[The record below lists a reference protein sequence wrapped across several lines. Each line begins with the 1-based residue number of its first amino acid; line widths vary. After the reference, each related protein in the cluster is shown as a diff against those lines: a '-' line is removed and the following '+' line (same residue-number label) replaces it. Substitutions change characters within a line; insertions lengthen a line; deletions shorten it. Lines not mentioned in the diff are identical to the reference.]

1 MEDTALCDLSILL
14 YFADCFLYS
23 WRNEGL
29 CGCPRLSL
37 FAAKISGSWKMLGIP
52 KCLATCAPLTS
63 VLHSPPHSNSR
74 HACCSDACH
83 GSRRYYV
90 GAVASSS
97 PHNTGCILLG
107 ICIICTQIVND
118 ILTGISI
125 ISSMKRPAHVALASV
140 SLVSFALNDANA
152 FAPSSLPVRTATALQ
167 AIPVITEAA
176 DLYSYALSNYQIP
189 TQCAT
194 GGLLC
199 GVGDVVAQKSEQ
211 AKEEMERVAHDIA
224 RTKHFVM
231 KGLGGALIWSTWYR
245 IADVLSANMC
255 GEMAEKGVTWAAS
268 PEFEGVV
275 RTISC
280 IGLEQFI
287 ACPIIFALW
296 EIPVPKL
303 LGGAEPREI
312 PVEVRNRLGP
322 LLVDNAK
329 LWTFFNVLIYNVPLE
344 LRVFASN
351 LCDIVWQVVLS
362 KSLASD
368 KKVDGTAK
376 EAA

>member
-1 MEDTALCDLSILL
+1 MLL
-14 YFADCFLYS
+14 ARHTL
-23 WRNEGL
+23 
-29 CGCPRLSL
+29 
-37 FAAKISGSWKMLGIP
+37 LGI
-52 KCLATCAPLTS
+52 
-63 VLHSPPHSNSR
+63 
-74 HACCSDACH
+74 
-83 GSRRYYV
+83 
-90 GAVASSS
+90 
-97 PHNTGCILLG
+97 CI
-107 ICIICTQIVND
+107 ICIICTQIVHD

-125 ISSMKRPAHVALASV
+125 ISSMKRPARVALASV

-152 FAPSSLPVRTATALQ
+152 FAPSSLPVRTAAATTTPPATALQ

-368 KKVDGTAK
+368 KKVDVTAK

>member
-1 MEDTALCDLSILL
+1 
-14 YFADCFLYS
+14 
-23 WRNEGL
+23 
-29 CGCPRLSL
+29 
-37 FAAKISGSWKMLGIP
+37 
-52 KCLATCAPLTS
+52 
-63 VLHSPPHSNSR
+63 
-74 HACCSDACH
+74 
-83 GSRRYYV
+83 
-90 GAVASSS
+90 
-97 PHNTGCILLG
+97 
-107 ICIICTQIVND
+107 
-118 ILTGISI
+118 
-125 ISSMKRPAHVALASV
+125 MKRPGHLASAVALV
-140 SLVSFALNDANA
+140 SLALKNADAFTPPTPTNVRTTA
-152 FAPSSLPVRTATALQ
+152 RQAVGILPVF
-167 AIPVITEAA
+167 TEAA

-199 GVGDVVAQKSEQ
+199 GVGDVVAQRTEQ
-211 AKEEMERVAHDIA
+211 AKEQMERVAHDIA
-224 RTKHFVM
+224 RTKHFAM
-231 KGLGGALIWSTWYR
+231 KGLGGALIWSTWYK
-245 IADVLSANMC
+245 IADVLSAELC
-255 GEMAEKGVTWAAS
+255 AEMADRGAAWAAS

-303 LGGAEPREI
+303 LGGAEPKEI
-312 PVEVRNRLGP
+312 PVEVRNRLP
-322 LLVDNAK
+322 SLLVSNAK

-368 KKVDGTAK
+368 TDDDGAVK
-376 EAA
+376 QAAR

>member
-1 MEDTALCDLSILL
+1 
-14 YFADCFLYS
+14 
-23 WRNEGL
+23 
-29 CGCPRLSL
+29 
-37 FAAKISGSWKMLGIP
+37 
-52 KCLATCAPLTS
+52 
-63 VLHSPPHSNSR
+63 
-74 HACCSDACH
+74 
-83 GSRRYYV
+83 
-90 GAVASSS
+90 
-97 PHNTGCILLG
+97 
-107 ICIICTQIVND
+107 
-118 ILTGISI
+118 
-125 ISSMKRPAHVALASV
+125 MKRPGHLASAVALVSV
-140 SLVSFALNDANA
+140 ALKNADAFTPPTPTNVRTPA
-152 FAPSSLPVRTATALQ
+152 RQAVGILPVF
-167 AIPVITEAA
+167 TEAA

-199 GVGDVVAQKSEQ
+199 GVGDVVAQRTEQ
-211 AKEEMERVAHDIA
+211 AKEQMERVAHDIA
-224 RTKHFVM
+224 RTKHFAM
-231 KGLGGALIWSTWYR
+231 KGLGGALIWSTWYK
-245 IADVLSANMC
+245 IADVLSAELC
-255 GEMAEKGVTWAAS
+255 AEMADRGAAWAAS

-303 LGGAEPREI
+303 LGGAEPKEI
-312 PVEVRNRLGP
+312 PVEVRNRLP
-322 LLVDNAK
+322 SLLVSNAK

-368 KKVDGTAK
+368 TDDDGAVK
-376 EAA
+376 QAAR

>member
-1 MEDTALCDLSILL
+1 
-14 YFADCFLYS
+14 
-23 WRNEGL
+23 
-29 CGCPRLSL
+29 
-37 FAAKISGSWKMLGIP
+37 
-52 KCLATCAPLTS
+52 
-63 VLHSPPHSNSR
+63 
-74 HACCSDACH
+74 
-83 GSRRYYV
+83 
-90 GAVASSS
+90 
-97 PHNTGCILLG
+97 
-107 ICIICTQIVND
+107 
-118 ILTGISI
+118 
-125 ISSMKRPAHVALASV
+125 MKRPAHHAALAFGA
-140 SLVSFALNDANA
+140 LVSTLAHNDANA
-152 FAPSSLPVRTATALQ
+152 FAPSTLGTATTAARRATPSPLRRTAATTKTTTARHG
-167 AIPVITEAA
+167 IPVITEAA
-176 DLYSYALSNYQIP
+176 DFYSYALSNYQIP

-224 RTKHFVM
+224 RTKHFIL
-231 KGLGGALIWSTWYR
+231 KGLGGALIWSTWYK

-255 GEMAEKGVTWAAS
+255 SEMAEKGATWAAS
-268 PEFEGVV
+268 PEFEGVA
-275 RTISC
+275 RTLSC

-322 LLVDNAK
+322 LLLDNAK
-329 LWTFFNVLIYNVPLE
+329 LWTFFNMLIYNVPLE
-344 LRVFASN
+344 FRVFASN

-368 KKVDGTAK
+368 KDDGGTVK